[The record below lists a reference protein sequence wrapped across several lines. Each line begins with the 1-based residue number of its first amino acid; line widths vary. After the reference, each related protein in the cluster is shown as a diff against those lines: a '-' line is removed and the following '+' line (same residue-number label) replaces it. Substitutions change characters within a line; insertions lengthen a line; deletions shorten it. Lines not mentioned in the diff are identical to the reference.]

1 MREQLFIKSLKYRA
15 FGKIKFVSLFTLE
28 LQRTHK
34 VGKEMEDEGKKM
46 GYFCREQS
54 VDCVAN
60 DF

>member
-46 GYFCREQS
+46 GYFLENS
-54 VDCVAN
+54 L
-60 DF
+60 